1 MKNVFKIDNHLITL
15 NYKDIQ
21 KSEFVI
27 KSSPYN
33 YTVKFIDDKT
43 LRLVLS
49 KNRDIN
55 KKKNFLFVDKNVN
68 KIYKEK
74 LWEKDHTLTL
84 IANEKNKTINSSLL
98 VIDLLNKNNFT
109 KKEILISIG
118 GGITQDVTAFARSI
132 FKRGINWTYFP
143 TTLLSMADSCIG
155 AKSAINYGGTKNL
168 IGLFSA
174 PKEVFINT
182 TFLKTLDKRDALS
195 GYGEIIKLCIVGGE
209 STIEEFKKVKDLQNG
224 DLLFKID
231 VLIKIALMVKK
242 AVITEDEFENN
253 IRKAL
258 NYGHTIGHAIEPIV
272 KYKIPHG
279 IAVLIGMFVENYIS
293 NEYGFL
299 DSVSCNMLNKILIDY
314 IDNKSLS
321 HLKLIT
327 ISELLL
333 HMKKDKKNELTNI
346 SFAVPIAIGHFK
358 ILQLK
363 NDKKLSITIEKAIK
377 NLLIQ
382 I

>member
-1 MKNVFKIDNHLITL
+1 MKNIFKIENELISL
-15 NYKDIQ
+15 NDKDMQ

-27 KSSPYN
+27 KSSPYD
-33 YTVKFIDDKT
+33 YTVKFIDDKY
-43 LRLVLS
+43 LRSVLLQ
-49 KNRDIN
+49 NRNIN
-55 KKKNFLFVDKNVN
+55 KQKNFIFVDKNVN

-74 LWEKDHTLTL
+74 LWKKDHTLTI

-98 VIDLLNKNNFT
+98 VIDLLNKNNYT
-109 KKEILISIG
+109 KNEMLISIG

-155 AKSAINYGGTKNL
+155 AKSAINYGGSKNL

-174 PKEVFINT
+174 PKEIFINT
-182 TFLKTLDKRDALS
+182 TFLNTLEKRDVLS

-209 STIEEFKKVKDLQNG
+209 STIEEFKNVKDLQKG

-231 VLIKIALMVKK
+231 SLIKTALMVKK

-293 NEYGFL
+293 NEYGYL
-299 DSVSCNMLNKILIDY
+299 DTASCNFLNKIIIDY
-314 IDNKSLS
+314 IDQKSLIYFKS
-321 HLKLIT
+321 VGIKELI
-327 ISELLL
+327 L

-346 SFAVPIAIGHFK
+346 SFAVPVAIGHFK

-363 NDKKLSITIEKAIK
+363 NDKKLVKVIDNAFK
-377 NLLIQ
+377 NLLK
-382 I
+382 

>member
-1 MKNVFKIDNHLITL
+1 MKKFFKIENELIYLNH
-15 NYKDIQ
+15 KDIQ
-21 KSEFVI
+21 KSEFII
-27 KSSPYN
+27 KSSPYD
-33 YTVKFIDDKT
+33 YTVKFINDKT
-43 LRLVLS
+43 FRNLLLQ
-49 KNRDIN
+49 NRIIN
-55 KKKNFLFVDKNVN
+55 KKKNFLFVDKKVD
-68 KIYKEK
+68 KIYKET
-74 LWEKDHTLTL
+74 LWKKDHTLTL
-84 IANEKNKTINSSLL
+84 NANEENKTIYSSLL
-98 VIDLLNKNNFT
+98 VIDSLNKNNFT

-174 PKEVFINT
+174 PKEVYINT
-182 TFLKTLDKRDALS
+182 TFLKTLDKRDVLS

-209 STIEEFKKVKDLQNG
+209 TTIEEFKKVKDLQKG

-231 VLIKIALMVKK
+231 VLIKTALLVKK
-242 AVITEDEFENN
+242 AVITEDELENN

-279 IAVLIGMFVENYIS
+279 IAVLIGMFIENCIS
-293 NEYGFL
+293 NEYGYL
-299 DSVSCNMLNKILIDY
+299 DIASCNFLNKIIIDY
-314 IDNKSLS
+314 IDQKSLVYFKS
-321 HLKLIT
+321 VEIKELI
-327 ISELLL
+327 L

-346 SFAVPIAIGHFK
+346 SFAVPVAIGHFK

-363 NDKKLSITIEKAIK
+363 NNKKLLKAIDNAFK
-377 NLLIQ
+377 NLLK
-382 I
+382 

>member
-1 MKNVFKIDNHLITL
+1 MKNVFKIDNHLISL
-15 NYKDIQ
+15 NHKDIQ

-33 YTVKFIDDKT
+33 YTVKFVDDKA
-43 LRLVLS
+43 LRLVLL
-49 KNRDIN
+49 KNRHIN
-55 KKKNFLFVDKNVN
+55 KQKTFLFVDKNVDQ
-68 KIYKEK
+68 IYKEK
-74 LWEKDHTLTL
+74 LWKKDHTLTL
-84 IANEKNKTINSSLL
+84 IANEQNKTINSSLL

-182 TFLKTLDKRDALS
+182 TFLKTLDKRDILS

-209 STIEEFKKVKDLQNG
+209 STIEEFKKVKDLQKG

-231 VLIKIALMVKK
+231 VLIKTALIVKK
-242 AVITEDEFENN
+242 AVITEDEFEIN

-279 IAVLIGMFVENYIS
+279 IAVLIGMFVENCIS
-293 NEYGFL
+293 NEYGYL
-299 DSVSCNMLNKILIDY
+299 DLESCNSLNKIIIEY
-314 IDNKSLS
+314 IDQKSLNS
-321 HLKLIT
+321 FKSVDIKELI
-327 ISELLL
+327 LN
-333 HMKKDKKNELTNI
+333 MKKDKKNELNNI
-346 SFAVPIAIGHFK
+346 SFAVPVAIGNFM

-363 NDKKLSITIEKAIK
+363 NDKKLLTAIDKAFK
-377 NLLIQ
+377 NLLN
-382 I
+382 

>member
-1 MKNVFKIDNHLITL
+1 MKNDFKIENESITL
-15 NYKDIQ
+15 NHIDIQ

-27 KSSPYN
+27 KSSPYD

-43 LRLVLS
+43 LRLALL
-49 KNRDIN
+49 KNRSIN
-55 KKKNFLFVDKNVN
+55 KQKNFLFVDKKVD
-68 KIYKEK
+68 KIYKKK
-74 LWEKDHTLTL
+74 LWKNDHTLTL
-84 IANEKNKTINSSLL
+84 IANEENKTINSSILI
-98 VIDLLNKNNFT
+98 IDLLNKNNFT
-109 KKEILISIG
+109 KQEILISIG

-174 PKEVFINT
+174 PKEVFINI
-182 TFLKTLDKRDALS
+182 TFLETLDKRDVLS
-195 GYGEIIKLCIVGGE
+195 GYGEIIKLCIVGGD
-209 STIEEFKKVKDLQNG
+209 STILEFKKVKDLQKG

-231 VLIKIALMVKK
+231 VLIKTALIVKI

-293 NEYGFL
+293 NEYGYL
-299 DSVSCNMLNKILIDY
+299 DLESCNSLNKMIYDY
-314 IDNKSLS
+314 IDQKSLNYFKS
-321 HLKLIT
+321 VDIK
-327 ISELLL
+327 ELL
-333 HMKKDKKNELTNI
+333 HNMKKDKKNELNNI
-346 SFAVPIAIGHFK
+346 SFAVPVAIGHFM

-363 NDKKLSITIEKAIK
+363 NDKKLLTAIEKAVK
-377 NLLIQ
+377 NLLN
-382 I
+382 

>member
-1 MKNVFKIDNHLITL
+1 MKNVFKIDNQLISL
-15 NYKDIQ
+15 NHKDIQ

-33 YTVKFIDDKT
+33 YTVKFVDDKT
-43 LRLVLS
+43 LRLVLL

-55 KKKNFLFVDKNVN
+55 KQKNFLFVDKNVD

-74 LWEKDHTLTL
+74 LWKKDHTLTL
-84 IANEKNKTINSSLL
+84 IANEQNKTINSSLL
-98 VIDLLNKNNFT
+98 VIDLLNNNNFT

-132 FKRGINWTYFP
+132 FKRGINWTYIP

-182 TFLKTLDKRDALS
+182 TFLKTLDKRDVLS

-209 STIEEFKKVKDLQNG
+209 FTIEEFKRVKDLQKGN
-224 DLLFKID
+224 LLFKID
-231 VLIKIALMVKK
+231 VLIKTALIVKN
-242 AVITEDEFENN
+242 AVITEDEFEIN

-258 NYGHTIGHAIEPIV
+258 NYGHTIAHAIEPIV

-279 IAVLIGMFVENYIS
+279 IAVLIGMFVENCIS
-293 NEYGFL
+293 NEYDYL
-299 DSVSCNMLNKILIDY
+299 DLESCNSLNKIIIEY
-314 IDNKSLS
+314 IDQKSLNYFKS
-321 HLKLIT
+321 VDIK
-327 ISELLL
+327 ELLL
-333 HMKKDKKNELTNI
+333 NMKKDKKNELNNI
-346 SFAVPIAIGHFK
+346 SFAVPVAIGHFM

-363 NDKKLSITIEKAIK
+363 NDKKLIKAIDKAFK
-377 NLLIQ
+377 NLLN
-382 I
+382 

>member
-1 MKNVFKIDNHLITL
+1 MNKSFKIENELICLNH
-15 NYKDIQ
+15 KDIQ
-21 KSEFVI
+21 KSEFII
-27 KSSPYN
+27 KSSPFD
-33 YTVKFIDDKT
+33 YTVKFINDHT
-43 LRLVLS
+43 FRSLLLQ
-49 KNRDIN
+49 NRIIN
-55 KKKNFLFVDKNVN
+55 KKKNFIFVDKKVD
-68 KIYKEK
+68 KIYKKK
-74 LWEKDHTLTL
+74 LWKKDQTLTL
-84 IANEKNKTINSSLL
+84 IANEENKTINSALL

-109 KKEILISIG
+109 KKEMLISIG

-132 FKRGINWTYFP
+132 FKRGVNWTYFP

-182 TFLKTLDKRDALS
+182 TFLETLDKRDVLS

-209 STIEEFKKVKDLQNG
+209 STIEEFKKVKEIQKG

-231 VLIKIALMVKK
+231 VLIKTALIVKK

-279 IAVLIGMFVENYIS
+279 IAVLIGMFIENCIS
-293 NEYGFL
+293 NDYGYL
-299 DSVSCNMLNKILIDY
+299 DIASCNFLNKIIIDH
-314 IDNKSLS
+314 IDQKSLIYFKS
-321 HLKLIT
+321 VDIKELI
-327 ISELLL
+327 I

-346 SFAVPIAIGHFK
+346 SFAVPITIGHFK

-363 NDKKLSITIEKAIK
+363 NDKKLLKAIDNAFK
-377 NLLIQ
+377 NILK
-382 I
+382 